1 MGRCSRRMATDDLLD
16 SEHPARVRVRIH
28 PRRCQRVDRGAT
40 HRRGIVSAASWETRH
55 RSRRLAYAI
64 RGHEIE
70 AAERARFYAIVGA
83 PSSPD
88 SLPQPSPITP
98 SESEQD
104 R

>member
-1 MGRCSRRMATDDLLD
+1 MRSRRGQ
-16 SEHPARVRVRIH
+16 
-28 PRRCQRVDRGAT
+28 CVDRGAT
-40 HRRGIVSAASWETRH
+40 HGRGIVSAASWEERH
-55 RSRRLAYAI
+55 RARRLAYAI

-83 PSSPD
+83 PSSPAD
-88 SLPQPSPITP
+88 SLPHPSPITP

>member
-1 MGRCSRRMATDDLLD
+1 MATDDLLGQG
-16 SEHPARVRVRIH
+16 HQARVRVRFH
-28 PRRCQRVDRGAT
+28 PRRGQCVDRGAT
-40 HRRGIVSAASWETRH
+40 HRRGIVSAPSWEERH
-55 RSRRLAYAI
+55 RARRLAYAI

-70 AAERARFYAIVGA
+70 AVERAAFYAIVGA

-88 SLPQPSPITP
+88 SLPHPSPIAP